1 MDHALPLTH
10 ITIFTINIYTYIYI
24 YKYKYIYYIHIY
36 IDVYIYIYIYTY
48 TYQPSCTLD
57 FAKFSGHI
65 LDPFLYDLEY
75 LPHLLCV
82 FSLLYSLDALGT
94 ESISLSVNRAI
105 CRNSENIEPY
115 NIARQIKYK
124 YSKQKK
130 LVLFVKKLTYK
141 YIIPSCYV

>member
-1 MDHALPLTH
+1 M
-10 ITIFTINIYTYIYI
+10 YIYI
-24 YKYKYIYYIHIY
+24 HI
-36 IDVYIYIYIYTY
+36 
-48 TYQPSCTLD
+48 YQPSCTLD
-57 FAKFSGHI
+57 LAKFSGYI

-75 LPHLLCV
+75 LPHLHSV
-82 FSLLYSLDALGT
+82 
-94 ESISLSVNRAI
+94 SISIVSLSVNRAI

-141 YIIPSCYV
+141 YIISSCYV